1 MIIKIVMI
9 VLMFAFIV
17 IAHEWGHFIA
27 ARKNGV
33 LVHEFAIGMGPK
45 LWGIKKGETLYS
57 IRAFPIGGFC
67 SMEDGIEDP
76 HNERGMSSK
85 KPWQKLIV
93 VAAGA
98 IMNFILAWVL
108 MSIIVAYTGYQGN
121 TIDSV
126 SENMPAAAAGL
137 KAGDTITEIDG
148 ISVKNLDQINAITNN
163 TDKLFKF
170 QIKRSDGTSYNTQI
184 RPQRIYLI
192 SRINKLDNE
201 SSDKFA
207 NIELGTQILSID
219 DVSASDIPDFYNFTK
234 DKEKTY
240 TLQVV
245 TSKGIENL
253 KVKSMEIE
261 TYTIFRFGFITK
273 MERANILQIVT
284 LGFKDMLGQVSI
296 VWQSLGMIVSGEAKL
311 SDMSG
316 IVGVVDISSKAWDD
330 GMQKGTIYAVL
341 NIIAMAAF
349 LSANLGVVNLLPLPA
364 LDGGRIVFI
373 ILEMLRGKPV
383 EPEKESAVH
392 FIGLVLLMM
401 LTVVVLYYDI
411 MRMRG

>member
-1 MIIKIVMI
+1 MILKIVII

-45 LWGIKKGETLYS
+45 IWGIKKGETLYS
-57 IRAFPIGGFC
+57 IRALPIGGFC

-76 HNERGMSSK
+76 QNERGMNSK

-93 VAAGA
+93 VSAGA
-98 IMNFILAWVL
+98 IMNFILAWIL

-121 TIDSV
+121 TINDV
-126 SENMPAAAAGL
+126 SKDMPAAAAGL
-137 KAGDTITEIDG
+137 RAGDTITEIDG
-148 ISVKNLDQINAITNN
+148 VSVKNLAQINEITNN
-163 TDKLFKF
+163 RDKLFKF
-170 QIKRSDGTSYNTQI
+170 QVKRSDGTSYSTLI

-192 SRINKLDNE
+192 SKINQLDNKNV
-201 SSDKFA
+201 DKFA

-219 DVSASDIPDFYNFTK
+219 GVNASEVPDFYEFTK
-234 DKEKTY
+234 DKNKTY
-240 TLQVV
+240 SLRVV
-245 TSKGIENL
+245 TSNGIENL
-253 KVKSMEIE
+253 SIKSMEIE
-261 TYTIFRFGFITK
+261 TYTIFRFGFSTK
-273 MERANILQIVT
+273 TEKANILQIIT
-284 LGFKDMLGQVSI
+284 LGFKDMLSQVSI
-296 VWQSLGMIVSGEAKL
+296 VWESLGMFISGEAKV
-311 SDMSG
+311 SDMAG
-316 IVGVVDISSKAWDD
+316 FVGVVDISSKAWDK
-330 GMQKGTIYAVL
+330 GMKKGMAYAIL
-341 NIIAMAAF
+341 NIVAIAAF

-373 ILEMLRGKPV
+373 ILEMLRGKPI